1 MYVIAGA
8 PVREQKYGME
18 RLQISVN
25 GNDSSGGFRIRERWE
40 GSTPTVGGK
49 CCKLA
54 HVVRLDPIHLCNCDV
69 SGLKIS

>member
-1 MYVIAGA
+1 
-8 PVREQKYGME
+8 ME

-25 GNDSSGGFRIRERWE
+25 EMIHKYVALVDSGLGRDGRGPRWGEGG
-40 GSTPTVGGK
+40 GGGK

-69 SGLKIS
+69 SALNIS